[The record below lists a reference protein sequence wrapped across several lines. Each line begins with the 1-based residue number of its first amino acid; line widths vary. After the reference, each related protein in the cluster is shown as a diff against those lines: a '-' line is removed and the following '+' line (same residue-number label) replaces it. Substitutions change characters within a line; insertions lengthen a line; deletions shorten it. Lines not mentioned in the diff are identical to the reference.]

1 MSIRPGL
8 IIEITLDRLSR
19 VGHLKALIYD
29 VEGTRLTI
37 SQTSPPILSSH
48 TKKIHNY
55 FLYLQE
61 GKEDAA
67 PWLFSRDFRFYKKL
81 WAIFRNAC
89 PALIVDIKSE
99 PEDMSLRRSFR
110 VQPRYDSGLILT
122 IRGKIYSIADIS
134 LSGLSFTQPLFH
146 GSFRP
151 SDLLDFELSIDRESY
166 TVRGSVIRVSE
177 TVRSRLVSIVF
188 KDMGTDIEKA
198 WGQKSSWSRDKSW
211 AAFCPDDDSEE
222 SKGLCLPH
230 PPLNPLRR
238 GRGRKNEKKQ

>member
-8 IIEITLDRLSR
+8 IVEITLDRLSR

-48 TKKIHNY
+48 TKRYITISYIFKKGKRTRRLGFSAVISDFIKNY
-55 FLYLQE
+55 ELSS
-61 GKEDAA
+61 GTHV
-67 PWLFSRDFRFYKKL
+67 
-81 WAIFRNAC
+81 

-198 WGQKSSWSRDKSW
+198 LGTKIIMIERQILS
-211 AAFCPDDDSEE
+211 
-222 SKGLCLPH
+222 GLLS
-230 PPLNPLRR
+230 
-238 GRGRKNEKKQ
+238 